1 MFKLLGPHLLI
12 KMIEEKDSGEFKTKG
27 GIILQNAGKRKDDI
41 QRGKVIQVSEETFQH
56 EKNKFWNFE
65 VGQTIILPK
74 QCYLM
79 QITIDNE
86 IYHTVRCEEV
96 VGIEPSPLDI

>member
-12 KMIEEKDSGEFKTKG
+12 KMIEEKDEGEFKTKG
-27 GIILQNAGKRKDDI
+27 GIILQNAGKKTDDI
-41 QRGKVIQVSEETFQH
+41 QKGEIVQISEETFQH
-56 EKNKFWNFE
+56 EKNKFWDFK

-79 QITIDNE
+79 QITLE
-86 IYHTVRCEEV
+86 GELHYTVRCEEV
-96 VGIEPSPLDI
+96 VGIE